1 MGDECPRS
9 LPVAAAGLAAGTWDV
24 TVFRPGSV
32 PSALARSSP
41 SDAGHT
47 QAPVRSRTG
56 PMSGS
61 SRISD
66 SPRLGTATG
75 FMRPRFRP
83 WWARCRRHPP
93 PGPRPAPS
101 YVPAPPAPDAT
112 PPAPP
117 RSSTR
122 RQAAIRS
129 AIVTRTPCCCRRCSG
144 AVVTGTP
151 MPPVSR
157 NRLTTSRVPGR
168 FSDAFWNAET
178 APYSHFSHF
187 SHRLTIRRFRDHRR
201 RRRPPRSARPGN

>member
-1 MGDECPRS
+1 MPS
-9 LPVAAAGLAAGTWDV
+9 IAAGRRGGPGGWHVGCDG
-24 TVFRPGSV
+24 FRPGSV

-56 PMSGS
+56 PMSRS

-101 YVPAPPAPDAT
+101 YVPAPPTPDAT

-129 AIVTRTPCCCRRCSG
+129 AIVTRTPCCCRRVFSKLDG
-144 AVVTGTP
+144 LTRFPAP
-151 MPPVSR
+151 LLPAPPCPSVSKPSHNFSCPREVFRRILERR
-157 NRLTTSRVPGR
+157 NCP
-168 FSDAFWNAET
+168 
-178 APYSHFSHF
+178 
-187 SHRLTIRRFRDHRR
+187 I
-201 RRRPPRSARPGN
+201 